1 MFIDAVISALA
12 QKSFNSTWSKAR
24 KKDKGKRRDNYG
36 VEKKESKSQVGKKNS
51 QGQIQD
57 KKLN

>member
-24 KKDKGKRRDNYG
+24 KKIKGNG
-36 VEKKESKSQVGKKNS
+36 EIIMG
-51 QGQIQD
+51 
-57 KKLN
+57 L